1 MTATSIETAVTGVSS
16 RPRSRVVRV
25 FMMDLLSIVP
35 YYSGHLCAG
44 LAQVEGVRVTL
55 GSITYQHDRGFF
67 RRQALRTDPGLLDL
81 TWRLTA
87 APALVRR
94 ALKTAESLVNLAV
107 LALRFTV
114 SRPDIIHV
122 QFVPLVNYGLPA
134 ELWFLRFAQTLGIKL
149 VYTVHNV
156 LPQGTGGRYKDRFRQ
171 IYEMADRLICH
182 DATAAGRLT
191 GEFGVDPGRISVIP
205 HGPLFDNTQHSP
217 AGSRSRLGFAGDE
230 CVVLWQGIL
239 RPYKGVSFLLKA
251 WRKVLDSGL
260 QARLAIV
267 GTGEPEL
274 IRAVEEEVTALGLG
288 ESVRCDMRF
297 VSVEELADYY
307 QGADILVYPYGE
319 ITTSGALMTGIGYGK
334 AIVATS
340 LPAFTRILT
349 DGEDALLV
357 PYGDVGQLARSLSRL
372 ISDPPLRRRLGAHLA
387 ERRIGAPRWPD
398 ISRQTMECYESALA
412 PEPVK

>member
-1 MTATSIETAVTGVSS
+1 METAVTGVAS
-16 RPRSRVVRV
+16 RPQSRPVRV

-35 YYSGHLCAG
+35 YYTGHLCAG
-44 LAQVEGVRVTL
+44 LAQMEGVRVTL
-55 GSITYQHDRGFF
+55 GSITYSHDRGFF

-81 TWRLTA
+81 TWKLTA
-87 APALVRR
+87 APAWVRR
-94 ALKTAESLVNLAV
+94 VLKTAESLVNLAA

-114 SRPDIIHV
+114 SRPDIVHV
-122 QFVPLVNYGLPA
+122 QFVPLVNYGLPV
-134 ELWFLRFAQTLGIKL
+134 ELWFLRFAQRLGIQL

-156 LPQGTGGRYKDRFRQ
+156 LPQDTGDRHKARFQR

-182 DATAAGRLT
+182 DAGAAGRLAV
-191 GEFGVDPGRISVIP
+191 EFGIDPGRISVIP
-205 HGPLFDNTQHSP
+205 HGPLFDNAERLP
-217 AGSRSRLGFAGDE
+217 AGSRSRLGFTPGE

-260 QARLAIV
+260 DARLAIV
-267 GTGEPEL
+267 GTGEPEV
-274 IRAVEEEVTALGLG
+274 IRAVEEEVAALGLG
-288 ESVRCDMRF
+288 ESVRRDLRF
-297 VSVEELADYY
+297 VSFEELADYY
-307 QGADILVYPYGE
+307 QASDILVYPYGE

-340 LPAFTRILT
+340 LPAFSRVLT

-357 PYGDVGQLARSLSRL
+357 PYGGVDQLARSLSRL
-372 ISDPPLRRRLGAHLA
+372 ISDPPLRRRLGTCLEA
-387 ERRIGAPRWPD
+387 RQTGAPRWPD
-398 ISRQTMECYESALA
+398 ISRRTMECYRSALA